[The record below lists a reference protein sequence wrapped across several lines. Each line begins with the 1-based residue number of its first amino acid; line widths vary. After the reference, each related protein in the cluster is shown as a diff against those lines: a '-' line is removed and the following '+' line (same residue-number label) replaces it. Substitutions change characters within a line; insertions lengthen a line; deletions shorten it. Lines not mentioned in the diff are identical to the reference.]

1 MRIEAIIRFPNER
14 PVKLPLTSA
23 RLVSRDERKGNSP
36 FPIGRA
42 NAQLFHVG
50 VAGTVKRIDVGAS
63 KSWPKLAKQQHRRQ
77 DGVLNFFRKGLK
89 LWIELIADGD
99 TPVHN
104 RIMISKPYGVKGI
117 LYRLILRRPA

>member
-1 MRIEAIIRFPNER
+1 MCIEAIIRFPNER

-23 RLVSRDERKGNSP
+23 RLVSRDEEHSHPIRVERKGNSP

-42 NAQLFHVG
+42 DAQLFHIG
-50 VAGTVKRIDVGAS
+50 VAGTAKRIDVGAS
-63 KSWPKLAKQQHRRQ
+63 QSWPKLAKQQHRRQ

-104 RIMISKPYGVKGI
+104 RSMT
-117 LYRLILRRPA
+117 